1 MSWFTL
7 QTKPNYEAKVTSEI
21 EKKIANGL
29 PIKEIFAPIE
39 TVYELKNGVKKERQ
53 KRIYTNYLFLD
64 MEYSDETWHSLKS
77 INGVVAFIGQ
87 KGKPSTVSE
96 KEISAMKAQ
105 VSNDA
110 PKPKVIFEIESRV
123 RITSG
128 SFEDFRGII
137 RSVDYAKNKAKVA
150 ITIFQRENEVD
161 IELSA
166 IELDQG

>member
-1 MSWFTL
+1 MSWYTL

-21 EKKIANGL
+21 EKKRANGL
-29 PIKEIFAPIE
+29 PINEIFAPIE

-64 MEYSDETWHSLKS
+64 MNYSDEIWHALKS

-87 KGKPSTVSE
+87 KGKPTPVSD
-96 KEISAMKAQ
+96 KEIAAMKAQ
-105 VSNDA
+105 VSTDA
-110 PKPKVIFEIESRV
+110 PKPKIVFEVESRV

-128 SFEDFRGII
+128 SFADFYGVV
-137 RSVDYAKNKAKVA
+137 RSVDYTKNKAKVV
-150 ITIFQRENEVD
+150 ITIFNRENEVE
-161 IELSA
+161 IELGA